1 MYKKTILPL
10 LAVLFIG
17 LPAQAQIPKLSGPRV
32 GITGITPG
40 LTQDAMKDDYG
51 IKTPAVMQYGWQ
63 FEKQFMDGGEITGL
77 VEWVLLLGGMEQG
90 MVIPSLTSLVGLRH
104 QNGFE
109 AGLGP
114 NFIMKELRPS
124 FNVKDIGFVFAAGYN
139 FRSGNLNLP
148 VNISW
153 VPSHQSPHET
163 GKTGHRVSLM
173 FGFNMRSDHAHMN
186 RSKPIAAKKKS
197 STTPRKTP
205 AQTMPGENI
214 NVY

>member
-1 MYKKTILPL
+1 MCKKTLLLL

-17 LPAQAQIPKLSGPRV
+17 LPAQAQIPKLSGPRL

-40 LTQDAMKDDYG
+40 LTQDA
-51 IKTPAVMQYGWQ
+51 IAEEFNIRTPAIMQYGWQ
-63 FEKQFMDGGEITGL
+63 FEKRFMDGGDLSGL
-77 VEWVLLLGGMEQG
+77 IEWVLLVGGMEQG
-90 MVIPSLTSLVGLRH
+90 MIIPSLSSLIGMRNH
-104 QNGFE
+104 HGFE
-109 AGLGP
+109 AALGP
-114 NFIMKELRPS
+114 NLTMKGLS
-124 FNVKDIGFVFAAGYN
+124 FVFAAGYN

-153 VPSHQSPHET
+153 VPSHQSPNET

-186 RSKPIAAKKKS
+186 RNKTVAAKKKP
-197 STTPRKTP
+197 TKKI
-205 AQTMPGENI
+205 PGENV